1 MKASNCACQGLYMA
15 RLTQACG
22 AADIL
27 FVLNLIALLKNYD
40 RHYKKNVHLFAYTC
54 IHVLNFNRNTNTIFC
69 KSKHCIN
76 T

>member
-40 RHYKKNVHLFAYTC
+40 RHYKKMFIFSP
-54 IHVLNFNRNTNTIFC
+54 IHVYLTLIG
-69 KSKHCIN
+69 IQI
-76 T
+76 